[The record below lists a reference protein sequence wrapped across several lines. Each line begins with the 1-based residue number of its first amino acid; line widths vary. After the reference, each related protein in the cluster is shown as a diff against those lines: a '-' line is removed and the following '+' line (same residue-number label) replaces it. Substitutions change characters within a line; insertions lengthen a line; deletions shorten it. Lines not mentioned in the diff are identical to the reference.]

1 MTTTVYYAG
10 EIGTTQNLYTISY
23 PSVNLFQNDIANVS
37 KATTAVVTSKSS
49 LPVGFV
55 SGEAVTITNVGGMTE
70 LLTSG
75 ENGSNKYY
83 ANVIS
88 PTTFGLFSDSGLTA
102 NVDSTSFTSAVANT
116 GSYQTFTVSQYNS
129 VQSPATVVFDTGT
142 ISSGSQIQLDE
153 TTGVI
158 TFQGGS
164 DYTLSAVVNTNRTFP
179 QTSTA
184 GYQWYNATTDEAFGP
199 FVKFGETCT
208 AILSIGDDTDVVL
221 KVYSDTGTFEYPNQ
235 LFDANFTAQLIVPV

>member
-23 PSVNLFQNDIANVS
+23 PSVNLFQNGIANVS

-88 PTTFGLFSDSGLTA
+88 QYPRS
-102 NVDSTSFTSAVANT
+102 SFAEKAKRNMTK
-116 GSYQTFTVSQYNS
+116 
-129 VQSPATVVFDTGT
+129 
-142 ISSGSQIQLDE
+142 L
-153 TTGVI
+153 
-158 TFQGGS
+158 
-164 DYTLSAVVNTNRTFP
+164 
-179 QTSTA
+179 
-184 GYQWYNATTDEAFGP
+184 EAQKP
-199 FVKFGETCT
+199 KN
-208 AILSIGDDTDVVL
+208 
-221 KVYSDTGTFEYPNQ
+221 K
-235 LFDANFTAQLIVPV
+235 